1 VYNQPLLISN
11 DAGYIGTG
19 PKMAINPRYLVV
31 PRALELTAKQ
41 ILYPS
46 WERTANIYSENLQ
59 KGQKG
64 DVVVVPEWTDATDW
78 AAVVDPALLAGI
90 VVGER
95 FGIMPEIFLAGDEL
109 SPAVFMNDEH
119 RIKVRHFVAVLVQD
133 FRALHK
139 SNVA

>member
-1 VYNQPLLISN
+1 
-11 DAGYIGTG
+11 
-19 PKMAINPRYLVV
+19 M
-31 PRALELTAKQ
+31 
-41 ILYPS
+41 
-46 WERTANIYSENLQ
+46 
-59 KGQKG
+59 G

-139 SNVA
+139 SNV